1 MSLNDGT
8 GEHWDETA
16 PADGDFI
23 SVGAQEI
30 RDLRIGV
37 DLRTE
42 KEHVQFATGT
52 VGGEHLPGS
61 SKAYTGTSDPTVRPD
76 TSTSLD
82 SDDAGREF
90 INTSTG
96 ALRYFDGSAWQ
107 FVKITDSSQIPAGFI
122 TGSMIAA
129 EAIVTGLLGDGQV
142 TTAKLADQAV
152 TTPKL
157 GLAQVTTATIADEN
171 VTGSKIASAT
181 LTKSL
186 FATGV
191 LPLFAAGSYAGNGSA
206 SPGNSITVGF
216 KPDLVLIQKPTN
228 NTALIGIG
236 TGSNPGRLGDIAQGE
251 DTSGINFATG
261 ISYDT
266 NGFTIL
272 VSDTRANQNGVTYLW
287 AAFKANP
294 A

>member
-8 GEHWDETA
+8 GEHWDESS

-42 KEHVQFATGT
+42 KEHVAFATGT
-52 VGGEHLPGS
+52 IGGEHLAGS
-61 SKAYTGTSDPTVRPD
+61 AKAYTGTSDPTVRPNAA
-76 TSTSLD
+76 TSFDFT
-82 SDDAGREF
+82 DAGRVF
-90 INTSTG
+90 INTSTS
-96 ALRYFDGSAWQ
+96 ALRYYTGSAWA
-107 FVKITDSSQIPAGFI
+107 FVKLADASQIPNGFI
-122 TGSMIAA
+122 TSAMIADGTILTA
-129 EAIVTGLLGDGQV
+129 DIGEGQV
-142 TTAKLADQAV
+142 TSDKLAAGAI
-152 TTPKL
+152 L
-157 GLAQVTTATIADEN
+157 TATIGEGQ
-171 VTGSKIASAT
+171 VTGDKLSVGAVGATQIATAS

-191 LPLFAAGSYAGNGSA
+191 LPLFAAGSYTGNGSA

-216 KPDLVLIQKPTN
+216 KPDLVLIQKPLN

-236 TGSNPGRLGDIAQGE
+236 TGANPGRLGDIAQGE
-251 DTSGINFATG
+251 DTSGINFSAG

-272 VSDTRANQNGVTYLW
+272 VSDTRANQSGVTYLW